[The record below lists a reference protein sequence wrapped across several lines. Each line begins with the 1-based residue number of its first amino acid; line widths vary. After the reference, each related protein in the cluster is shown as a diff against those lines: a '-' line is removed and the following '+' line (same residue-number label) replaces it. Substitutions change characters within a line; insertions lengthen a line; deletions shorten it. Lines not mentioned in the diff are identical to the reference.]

1 MKMRR
6 VLRRASRRVWNIA
19 GEVLHYRKPDLSK
32 AGYVRAFPH
41 QHVVETVRQQLS
53 KSRPLAGTGVCKD
66 DYLDVAEGIARFF
79 AGHQRESGEI
89 IDPIDGLEHQYSTPC
104 FALLVAILHKH
115 DRAYDLIGRAWNALL
130 AATDAVSQNRAADNH
145 GDFYLFNAVQ
155 ALNILKSL
163 YPTDIR
169 IAVVESRIRK
179 VIPHDAYRYI
189 YTPQRKHLHNWNII
203 ASCGEIL
210 REQAGLGNDAFHDRH
225 LERQL
230 LNFTADG
237 MYVDPNVPMVYDAF
251 PRYFLEV
258 VIQLGYNGRHR
269 DAINV
274 MLERGALMSL
284 LMQSPSGVLPTG
296 GRTKQHTWGDLQQVT
311 IFEVAAQRFASR
323 GDFIYAKAFKR
334 SAHLAFA
341 SALRWL
347 RPSGEFQI
355 IKNHIQPE
363 NRHGYEGYSHHSQY
377 NLLPAT
383 MLALAADFAD
393 ESIEEGPTP
402 CEAGSYTL
410 DIPAFHKV
418 IANHHGTGIVID
430 TKADTRY
437 DGTGLLRVHQAG
449 GDPILGPN
457 DVPAADDYPMNI
469 GVAWREFTGGDWVHL
484 ASHGQHTDITTKL
497 AASDSSDGTRT
508 ITMVYSIPSSG
519 HTITERYDLS
529 LTGVDVS
536 ITVDGA
542 VEALTLTYPCHIS
555 DGKLSPQI
563 LIEGTVLQTSID
575 GTTRTFSVTTPGAGP
590 LTMQDEKVAY
600 RNGYVQC
607 VTSTIMGR
615 TIQYSIMD
623 GSLSAPASFG
633 IGRGLG
639 RLSPNL

>member
-1 MKMRR
+1 M
-6 VLRRASRRVWNIA
+6 A
-19 GEVLHYRKPDLSK
+19 GEAMHYRKPDLSK
-32 AGYVRAFPH
+32 ASYVRAFPH

-53 KSRPLAGTGVCKD
+53 KSRPLAGTQVSKA
-66 DYLDVAEGIARFF
+66 DYLTVAESVVRFF
-79 AGHQRESGEI
+79 AEHQRETGEI
-89 IDPIDGLEHQYSTPC
+89 IDPVDQQEHQYSTPC
-104 FALLVAILHKH
+104 FALVVAILHKH
-115 DRAYDLIGRAWNALL
+115 DRATDLIGYAWNALL
-130 AATDAVSQNRAADNH
+130 AASDALSRNSAADNH
-145 GDFYLFNAVQ
+145 GDFYLFNLVQ
-155 ALNILKSL
+155 ALNIFKEM
-163 YPTDIR
+163 YPSDIR
-169 IAVVESRIRK
+169 IGVVEGRIRK
-179 VIPHDAYRYI
+179 VIPTDAYRYI

-210 REQAGLGNDAFHDRH
+210 REQAGLGNGAFHDRH
-225 LERQL
+225 LEHQL
-230 LNFTADG
+230 LNFTTDG
-237 MYVDPNVPMVYDAF
+237 MYVDPHVPMIYDIF
-251 PRYFLEV
+251 PRFFLEV
-258 VIQLGYNGRHR
+258 TLQQGYAGRHR

-274 MLERGALMSL
+274 MLERGELMSL

-296 GRTKQHTWGDLQQVT
+296 GRTKQHTWGDIQQITV
-311 IFEVAAQRFASR
+311 FEIAARRFASR
-323 GDFIYAKAFKR
+323 GDYVYAKAFKR
-334 SAHLAFA
+334 AAHLAYA

-355 IKNHIQPE
+355 LKNHVQPE
-363 NRHGYEGYSHHSQY
+363 SRHGYDGYSNHSQY

-383 MLALAADFAD
+383 MLALAADYAD
-393 ESIEEGPTP
+393 DTIEEGPTP

-469 GVAWREFTGGDWVHL
+469 GVAWREFPDGDWVHL
-484 ASHGQHTDITTKL
+484 ASHGQHTDIVTKL

-519 HTITERYDLS
+519 HTITERYNLS

-536 ITVDGA
+536 INVDGA
-542 VEALTLTYPCHIS
+542 VDALTLTYPCHIS

-563 LIEGTVLQTSID
+563 LIEGPVLQTSID
-575 GTTRTFSVTTPGAGP
+575 GTTRTFTVTTPGAEP
-590 LTMQDEKVAY
+590 LTLQGEKVTY

-607 VTSTIMGR
+607 VTSTVPGR
-615 TIQYSIMD
+615 TISYSLMD

>member
-1 MKMRR
+1 M
-6 VLRRASRRVWNIA
+6 A
-19 GEVLHYRKPDLSK
+19 GEAMHYRKPDLSQ
-32 AGYVRAFPH
+32 ASYVRAFPH

-53 KSRPLAGTGVCKD
+53 KSRPLAGTQVSKA
-66 DYLDVAEGIARFF
+66 DYLTVAESVVRFF
-79 AGHQRESGEI
+79 AEHQRETGEI
-89 IDPIDGLEHQYSTPC
+89 IDPVDQQEHQYSTPC
-104 FALLVAILHKH
+104 FALVVAILHKH
-115 DRAYDLIGRAWNALL
+115 DRATDLIGYAWNALL
-130 AATDAVSQNRAADNH
+130 AASDALSKNSAADNH
-145 GDFYLFNAVQ
+145 GDFYLFNLVQ
-155 ALNILKSL
+155 ALNIFKEMYLS
-163 YPTDIR
+163 DIR
-169 IAVVESRIRK
+169 ISVVEGRIRK
-179 VIPHDAYRYI
+179 VIPTDAYRYI

-210 REQAGLGNDAFHDRH
+210 REQAGLGNGAFHDRH
-225 LERQL
+225 LEHQL
-230 LNFTADG
+230 LNFTTDG
-237 MYVDPNVPMVYDAF
+237 MYVDPHVPMIYDIF
-251 PRYFLEV
+251 PRFFLEV
-258 VIQLGYNGRHR
+258 TLQQGYAGRHR

-274 MLERGALMSL
+274 MLERGELMSL

-296 GRTKQHTWGDLQQVT
+296 GRTKQHTWGDIQQITV
-311 IFEVAAQRFASR
+311 FEIAARRFASR
-323 GDFIYAKAFKR
+323 GDYVYAKAFKR
-334 SAHLAFA
+334 AAHLAYA

-355 IKNHIQPE
+355 LKNHVQPE
-363 NRHGYEGYSHHSQY
+363 SRHGYDGYSNHSQY

-393 ESIEEGPTP
+393 DTIEEGPTP

-469 GVAWREFTGGDWVHL
+469 GVAWREFPDGDWVHL
-484 ASHGQHTDITTKL
+484 ASHGQHTDIVTKL

-519 HTITERYDLS
+519 HTITERYNLS

-536 ITVDGA
+536 INVDGA
-542 VEALTLTYPCHIS
+542 VDALTLTYPCHIS

-563 LIEGTVLQTSID
+563 LIEGPVLQTSID
-575 GTTRTFSVTTPGAGP
+575 GTTRTFTVTTPGAGP
-590 LTMQDEKVAY
+590 LTLLGEKVAY

-607 VTSTIMGR
+607 VTSTVPGR
-615 TIQYSIMD
+615 TISYSLMD

>member
-1 MKMRR
+1 
-6 VLRRASRRVWNIA
+6 
-19 GEVLHYRKPDLSK
+19 
-32 AGYVRAFPH
+32 
-41 QHVVETVRQQLS
+41 
-53 KSRPLAGTGVCKD
+53 
-66 DYLDVAEGIARFF
+66 
-79 AGHQRESGEI
+79 
-89 IDPIDGLEHQYSTPC
+89 
-104 FALLVAILHKH
+104 
-115 DRAYDLIGRAWNALL
+115 
-130 AATDAVSQNRAADNH
+130 
-145 GDFYLFNAVQ
+145 VQ

-258 VIQLGYNGRHR
+258 VTQLGYNGRHR

-274 MLERGALMSL
+274 MLERGELMSL

-323 GDFIYAKAFKR
+323 GDFVYAKAFKR

-363 NRHGYEGYSHHSQY
+363 SRHGYEGYSHHSQY

-393 ESIEEGPTP
+393 DSIEEGPTP

-542 VEALTLTYPCHIS
+542 VEALTLTYPCHVS

-563 LIEGTVLQTSID
+563 LVEGTVLQTSID
-575 GTTRTFSVTTPGAGP
+575 GTTRTFSVTTPGASP

-607 VTSTIMGR
+607 VTSTIPGR
-615 TIQYSIMD
+615 TIQYSLMD